1 MKLAI
6 IVLNYKNYNDTV
18 VCVDKLLEIGVNA
31 DIVIVD
37 NASPNESYKIL
48 SEKYNECNNIS
59 IIASKKNGGYS
70 AGNNYGVRYA
80 LDKFESDTIAI
91 MNPDIIIPDANVIER
106 LYSKLY
112 SSNEFGIIGGVA
124 ITNNKFD
131 INRCCWN
138 IPKGIDTVITH
149 FIKCKNQRGGSDY
162 IWLNNGLIQTE
173 CIAGCFF
180 MIKADVFCELGLFDE
195 NVFLYNEENILGIK
209 LKKRGLKAVVS
220 LEDFYYH
227 NHDYGNNE
235 DRGFI
240 NKVLATKNTFKSRR
254 YMCKKYYSAFL
265 LPLLYGVEGANR
277 IYLACCYIWKR
288 ILRR

>member
-6 IVLNYKNYNDTV
+6 IVLNYKNYNDTID
-18 VCVDKLLEIGVNA
+18 CVDKLLEIGVNA

-37 NASPNESYKIL
+37 NASPNEAYRIL
-48 SEKYNECNNIS
+48 REKYEECNNVS
-59 IIASKKNGGYS
+59 IIASEQNGGYS

-80 LDKFESDTIAI
+80 LDKFKSDTIAI
-91 MNPDIIIPDANVIER
+91 MNPDIIVPDASVIER

-112 SSNEFGIIGGVA
+112 SNDEYGIIGGVA

-149 FIKCKNQRGGSDY
+149 FIKSKNQRGSYDY
-162 IWLNNGLIQTE
+162 KWLNNGLIQTE

-235 DRGFI
+235 DKGFI
-240 NKVLATKNTFKSRR
+240 NKVLATKNTFESRR
-254 YMCKKYYSAFL
+254 YMCKKYYSSLL
-265 LPLLYGVEGANR
+265 LPLLYAVEGVNR
-277 IYLACCYIWKR
+277 IYLVGCYVWKR

>member
-6 IVLNYKNYNDTV
+6 VVLNYINYGDTI
-18 VCVDKLLEIGVNA
+18 VCVDKLLEIGAKA

-37 NASPNESYKIL
+37 NASPNESFSIL
-48 SEKYNECNNIS
+48 NEKYKKCKNVE
-59 IIASKKNGGYS
+59 IIASERNGGYS
-70 AGNNYGVRYA
+70 AGNNLGVKFA
-80 LDKFESDTIAI
+80 IDKFQSDAVAI
-91 MNPDIIIPDANVIER
+91 MNPDVIVPDVNVIER

-112 SSNEFGIIGGVA
+112 SSKEYGIIGGVA

-138 IPKGIDTVITH
+138 IPKGIDVVVTH
-149 FIKCKNQRGGSDY
+149 FIKSKNQRSGIDY
-162 IWLNNGLIQTE
+162 NWLGNGLIQTE
-173 CIAGCFF
+173 CVAGCFF
-180 MIKADVFCELGLFDE
+180 MIKADIFCKLGFFDE

-209 LKKRGLKAVVS
+209 LKKIGLKAVVS

-235 DRGFI
+235 DCGFI
-240 NKVLATKNTFKSRR
+240 NKVLATKNTFQSRK
-254 YMCKKYYSAFL
+254 YMCKKYYSSLL

-277 IYLACCYIWKR
+277 VYLAGCYLWKR